1 MCRACINAAFWH
13 FVCQSGCIHSL
24 RRLVVEDTKFSAKQ
38 AGETYTY
45 ISMKEVNN
53 ISIDINSYCCRITI
67 KRVDRIGPVKVGH
80 VTKELSRFVFYFFQ
94 EGGSVAGIVASTTP
108 RISPITKG
116 GLEVPIL
123 LYIIRENKAIYSK
136 MEILVR
142 KQVEK
147 LKKTFDVETLA
158 EENFSENSPEENL
171 TCAEEDEEKEEK
183 EQAEEDITIEV
194 ESDGEEKV

>member
-1 MCRACINAAFWH
+1 
-13 FVCQSGCIHSL
+13 
-24 RRLVVEDTKFSAKQ
+24 
-38 AGETYTY
+38 
-45 ISMKEVNN
+45 MKEVNN

-67 KRVDRIGPVKVGH
+67 KRVDRIGPVRVGH
-80 VTKELSRFVFYFFQ
+80 VRELSRFVFYFIQ
-94 EGGSVAGIVASTTP
+94 EGGSVTGIVASTTP

-123 LYIIRENKAIYSK
+123 MYIICENKAIYSK

-147 LKKTFDVETLA
+147 LKKTFDVEALA